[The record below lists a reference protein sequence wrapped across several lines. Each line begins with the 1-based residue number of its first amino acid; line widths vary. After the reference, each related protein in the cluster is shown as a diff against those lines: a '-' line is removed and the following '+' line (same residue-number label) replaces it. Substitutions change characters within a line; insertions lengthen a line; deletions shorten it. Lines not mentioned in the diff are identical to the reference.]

1 MRGNIFTINC
11 MTGRLDALPGH
22 VPIPLWTQND
32 LRLGSRRAGGLN
44 PSAHRTVLRRR
55 VFRRF
60 GALIAEGLVAGHRA
74 RCPRS
79 LPEGH
84 SGREQWRVSGL
95 RSCSLKVSYA
105 NETEE
110 PNRGP
115 TTTGI
120 RPHQA
125 TSSHSRG
132 WQMARQPRR
141 GNGHPADRCGARHDW
156 SVGETESTG
165 QADAGIQA
173 TAIRSVKAIPMPL
186 QYGSSPWCTAPGSAT
201 AGQGARRPGDG
212 PIGGMIGRSA
222 DGQVRDLHDRRHGS
236 GGSGCRPICRSGR
249 R

>member
-1 MRGNIFTINC
+1 MCPGPGLPTSNPKSDRFRLDGCGARLPVAHQYALSSITMRGNIFTINC

-95 RSCSLKVSYA
+95 RSCSLKVSDA

-110 PNRGP
+110 PNGGP

-132 WQMARQPRR
+132 WQMPHRATYSHVQRPYDLVLQAR
-141 GNGHPADRCGARHDW
+141 
-156 SVGETESTG
+156 
-165 QADAGIQA
+165 
-173 TAIRSVKAIPMPL
+173 
-186 QYGSSPWCTAPGSAT
+186 
-201 AGQGARRPGDG
+201 
-212 PIGGMIGRSA
+212 
-222 DGQVRDLHDRRHGS
+222 
-236 GGSGCRPICRSGR
+236 GR
-249 R
+249 RFEPCCAHCFSGPDACRDQRDDR